1 MYSSAE
7 STVFQRKK
15 IIMAGVLTLIVLLL
29 PYLAHCQPYSFVTVP
44 SSESQPIY
52 VIAEEGRNVSLY
64 CSVLNEGAGSNGEY
78 IRTTWQSKRPV
89 DGVYETVPLASGIST
104 GPSYLIAKAEV
115 TEPSG
120 TRTNFTLLNFTAEF
134 NMISFRCGQVG
145 EDARFFT
152 LGLPGRTLVVIFK

>member
-1 MYSSAE
+1 
-7 STVFQRKK
+7 
-15 IIMAGVLTLIVLLL
+15 MAGVLTLIVLLL

-89 DGVYETVPLASGIST
+89 DGVYETVPFASGVST
-104 GPSYLIAKAEV
+104 GPDYLIAKAEV

-134 NMISFRCGQVG
+134 NMISFRCGQIN
-145 EDARFFT
+145 EEARFFT